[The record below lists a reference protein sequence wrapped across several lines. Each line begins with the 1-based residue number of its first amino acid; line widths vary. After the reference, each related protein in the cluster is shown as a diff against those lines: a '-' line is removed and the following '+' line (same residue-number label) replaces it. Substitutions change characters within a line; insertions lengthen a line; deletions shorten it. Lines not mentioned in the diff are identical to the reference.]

1 MKSLDLP
8 NPVAENGA
16 SLDTIKLIVFLI
28 GTFFFGAMIAAIQRV
43 IKEEGWFGF
52 KRRSRIREPTEKM
65 QDLETIAPAGQA
77 YK

>member
-8 NPVAENGA
+8 NPVAENVA

-52 KRRSRIREPTEKM
+52 RRRSRIRETKEKM
-65 QDLETIAPAGQA
+65 QALETIATAGEA
-77 YK
+77 YQ

>member
-52 KRRSRIREPTEKM
+52 KRRSRIREPKKKM
-65 QDLETIAPAGQA
+65 QALETIAPAGQA
-77 YK
+77 

>member
-8 NPVAENGA
+8 NPVAANGA
-16 SLDTIKLIVFLI
+16 RLDTIKLIVFLI

-52 KRRSRIREPTEKM
+52 KRRSRIR
-65 QDLETIAPAGQA
+65 
-77 YK
+77 

>member
-52 KRRSRIREPTEKM
+52 KRRSRIKEPKETI
-65 QDLETIAPAGQA
+65 QALETIAPAGQA
-77 YK
+77 Y

>member
-28 GTFFFGAMIAAIQRV
+28 GTFFFGAMVAAIQRV

-52 KRRSRIREPTEKM
+52 KRRSRIREPKEKM
-65 QDLETIAPAGQA
+65 QALETIATAEEA

>member
-28 GTFFFGAMIAAIQRV
+28 GTFFFGAMITAIQRV

-52 KRRSRIREPTEKM
+52 KRRSRIREPKEKM
-65 QDLETIAPAGQA
+65 QALKTIAPAGQA

>member
-16 SLDTIKLIVFLI
+16 SLDTIKLIIFLI
-28 GTFFFGAMIAAIQRV
+28 GTFVFGAMIAAIQRV

-52 KRRSRIREPTEKM
+52 KRHSRIREPKEKI
-65 QDLETIAPAGQA
+65 QALETIAPAGQA

>member
-16 SLDTIKLIVFLI
+16 SLETLKLIVFLI
-28 GTFFFGAMIAAIQRV
+28 ETFFFGAMISAIQRV

-52 KRRSRIREPTEKM
+52 KRRSRIR
-65 QDLETIAPAGQA
+65 
-77 YK
+77 

>member
-28 GTFFFGAMIAAIQRV
+28 GTFCFSVMIAYIQRV

-52 KRRSRIREPTEKM
+52 KKRRRIREPKEKM
-65 QDLETIAPAGQA
+65 QALETIAPAGEA

>member
-16 SLDTIKLIVFLI
+16 RLDTIMLIVFLI
-28 GTFFFGAMIAAIQRV
+28 RTFFFGAMIAAIQRV
-43 IKEEGWFGF
+43 IKEEGWFGY
-52 KRRSRIREPTEKM
+52 KRRSRIREPKEKM